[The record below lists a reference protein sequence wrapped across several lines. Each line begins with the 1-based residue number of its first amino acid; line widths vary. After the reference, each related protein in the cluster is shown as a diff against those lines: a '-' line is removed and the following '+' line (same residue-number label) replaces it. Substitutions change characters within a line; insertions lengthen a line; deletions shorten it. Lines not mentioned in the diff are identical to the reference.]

1 MKMKKFAT
9 KFSAVALIAL
19 ALTSCKK
26 TPNTPPE
33 QDKEFQSSV
42 DATVATNIAFDI
54 DMMVAQS
61 SEYAYMQFYEE
72 ASSVGNNTV
81 TVNDLPA
88 SKMRYIYFNNA
99 RCLDGVVRNG
109 TVVIDYSYCSTGT
122 VTAPGQEFIRNPT
135 HKSVV
140 TFINF
145 SVGKYKV
152 KSSASPN
159 DSSIITIKNITP
171 PGYTKTITPLSW
183 SIAGSLYL
191 ADTTDAAGSK
201 KADVYWNGNFTK
213 TLTNSTS
220 NTIHPLTTQPIKWIT
235 GVAGIPTSS
244 TQVSSNHAINP
255 NGINGIVKYTGS
267 AKGFVPAGTFQYDVV
282 TTNPLY
288 RDFGCSPDF
297 YINPEQHPINKGKVT
312 FSIDNKSRMIY
323 YGDQQDNAYCDN
335 SGIVYINSLSYNVD
349 FK

>member
-1 MKMKKFAT
+1 MKKFAT

-33 QDKEFQSSV
+33 QDTETQSSV
-42 DATVATNIAFDI
+42 DATAAMNIAFDI

-61 SEYAYMQFYEE
+61 SEYLNMQFYEE

-88 SKMRYIYFNNA
+88 SKMRYIYFNNV
-99 RCLDGVVRNG
+99 RCMDGVVRNG
-109 TVVIDYSYCSTGT
+109 TVVVDYTQCSTGT
-122 VTAPGQEFIRNPT
+122 LTAPGQEFIRNPT

-140 TFINF
+140 TFVNF
-145 SVGKYKV
+145 SVGKYRV
-152 KSSASPN
+152 KSSATPN
-159 DSSIITIKNITP
+159 DSSIITIKNTTP
-171 PGYTKTITPLSW
+171 PGYTRSVTPLSW
-183 SIAGSLYL
+183 NISGTLYL
-191 ADTTDAAGSK
+191 ADTTDNGGSK
-201 KADVYWNGNFTK
+201 TADIYWNGNFNK

-220 NTIHPLTTQPIKWIT
+220 NTIHPSATLPIKWIT

-244 TQVSSNHAINP
+244 TQTSSNHALNA

-267 AKGFVPAGTFQYDVV
+267 AKGFVPAGSFEYNVV
-282 TTNPLY
+282 STNPLY

-297 YINPEQHPINKGKVT
+297 YINPEQHPVNKGKAS
-312 FSIDNKSRMIY
+312 FKIGDKSQRMLY

-335 SGIVYINSLSYNVD
+335 SGIIYINSISYNID

>member
-1 MKMKKFAT
+1 MKIKKFAT

-26 TPNTPPE
+26 TPDTPPE

-42 DATVATNIAFDI
+42 DATIATNIAFDI

-72 ASSVGNNTV
+72 MGTSVTNTV
-81 TVNDLPA
+81 TVNDLTA

-99 RCLDGVVRNG
+99 KCLDGVVRNG
-109 TVVIDYSYCSTGT
+109 TVVIDYTMCRTN
-122 VTAPGQEFIRNPT
+122 TATANGQEFIRNPD
-135 HKSVV
+135 HKAVV

-152 KSSASPN
+152 KSSGSPT
-159 DSSIITIKNITP
+159 DSSRLVIVNTTQ

-183 SIAGSLYL
+183 NISGNLYL
-191 ADTTDAAGSK
+191 ADTTDNGGSA
-201 KADVYWNGNFTK
+201 KADIYWNGNFNK

-220 NTIHPLTTQPIKWIT
+220 PTIQVQTTQPIKWIT
-235 GVAGIPTSS
+235 GVSGIPTNS
-244 TQVSSNHAINP
+244 TQISSNHAINP

-267 AKGFVPAGTFQYDVV
+267 AKGFVSAGDFEYNVV
-282 TTNPLY
+282 STNPLY

-297 YINPEQHPINKGKVT
+297 YINPEQHPINKGKAS
-312 FSIDNKSRMIY
+312 FSIGGKSRMIY